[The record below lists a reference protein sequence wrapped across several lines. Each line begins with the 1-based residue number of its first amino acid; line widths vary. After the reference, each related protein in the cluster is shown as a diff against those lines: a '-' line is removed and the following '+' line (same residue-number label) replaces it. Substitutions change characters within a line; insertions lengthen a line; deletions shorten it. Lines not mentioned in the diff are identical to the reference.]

1 MDATH
6 STIPFQVSSNE
17 NQTFQISS
25 HETRIE
31 FDFFKDNNNDHHHV
45 ETQVDDHI
53 HTDTPSLLELKMS
66 IGPNPVTTNTSSDQ
80 SLMDDDMPPNL
91 EDKKFKREMAII
103 QGKIERKKME
113 NCRLKMMYDE
123 LRTDY
128 NYMQMRFEKMMQDH
142 NVKEVTGKEV
152 FDGNFKEKKRT
163 ENGGVM
169 GPMKF
174 MDLGLASNKVKEV
187 KGKEVFDG
195 KFGDKK
201 RMKNDGELVKRKY
214 VDAGLDTNKVKEV
227 FNGKC
232 EKKKRT
238 ENGGELVQR
247 QFLSKNEIVNVD
259 NAEATLTKTR
269 VTIRAR
275 SEETMITDGC
285 EWRKFGQKLSK
296 GNPCPKACYR
306 CSTSRGCSIQKQ
318 VQRCALDRTVAITT
332 YEENRNL
339 PLPAAAKEMVQT
351 TSAAAKML
359 LSAST
364 SSNDGQLNANLLTRT
379 PLPCSSSIA
388 TISASAPFPTITI
401 DYTQSP
407 NTPQRNPYQFQ
418 TPLITHSSAN
428 SSTSLIPQIPNQNQ
442 SKFSGLQMS
451 NDAAGAS
458 QLLAIPNIVQIVNA
472 AIAAN
477 PNFPADLLAAL
488 TSIIG
493 YNRLNNIAADNHD
506 DNHVTEGNNNG
517 SNNNVAEDNRNGNI
531 TGSSNNDGKK

>member
-1 MDATH
+1 
-6 STIPFQVSSNE
+6 
-17 NQTFQISS
+17 
-25 HETRIE
+25 
-31 FDFFKDNNNDHHHV
+31 
-45 ETQVDDHI
+45 
-53 HTDTPSLLELKMS
+53 
-66 IGPNPVTTNTSSDQ
+66 
-80 SLMDDDMPPNL
+80 
-91 EDKKFKREMAII
+91 MAII

-247 QFLSKNEIVNVD
+247 QCRDFVLNTNAETTMDREASSSLMRKPRRKDQLGSTMKSIEVASKELVLSKNEIVNVD